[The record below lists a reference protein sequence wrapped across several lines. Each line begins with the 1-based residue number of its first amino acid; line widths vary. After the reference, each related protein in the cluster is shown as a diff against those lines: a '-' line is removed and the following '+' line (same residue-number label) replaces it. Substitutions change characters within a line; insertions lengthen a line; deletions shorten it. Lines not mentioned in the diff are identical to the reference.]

1 MRVRR
6 ACMVEG
12 MSSREAARVFGLHR
26 DTVRKMLEHSVP
38 PGYRRQSPPR
48 RPKLDPYRGVIDR
61 ILEEDRSLPK
71 KQRHTAKRIYE
82 RLRAEHS
89 FTGKYTIVKDYVRER
104 RRRTREMYVPLSHP
118 AGDAQCDFGQAKAV
132 IGGVE
137 QTIHYFVLDLPHSD
151 ACFVKAYPAETTEAF
166 CDGHVSAFSF
176 LGGVPRSIVYDN
188 TRLAVAK
195 ILGDGRRRRT
205 RVFSEL
211 VSHYLFED
219 RFGRPGKGNDKG
231 KVEGL
236 VGYARRNFLVPVP
249 SFESFDALNAYMEER
264 CLERLGRRLRGHEE
278 TIGQRM
284 ERDLEALLPLP
295 AVPYDASDK
304 HVSRVSSLSLVR
316 YRAND
321 YSVPVAYGHMEVVV
335 RGYVGEVVISCGAEV
350 IARHRRSY
358 ERDDF
363 VFDPVHYLPLL
374 ERKTGALD
382 QAAPLAGW
390 ELPEEFGVLRRLLE
404 SRMGRRGKREFVQ
417 VLRLMESFR
426 KEEVYE
432 AVRDALRLGAIS
444 FDAVKHLVLCRV
456 EGRPQR
462 LDLQL
467 YPYLPRIAVTRTAA
481 RELHG
486 AHAGERAVS
495 ERSTVLLEHH
505 LKELKLPTFLR
516 EYGKVASQCAA
527 EDVDHPG
534 YLLRLSE
541 LELIDRHHRMVD
553 RRIKA
558 ARFPATKSL
567 DTFDFL
573 AIPSVNKHLVM
584 QLARCEYVDRREN
597 VIAVG
602 NSGTGKTHVA
612 LGLGLA
618 VALFMVVITGAELFT
633 GSNLML
639 NGLFSRYIS
648 LRALGRNW
656 ALVYV
661 GKPGLGPHRRIDGLL
676 RPVVD
681 AGGLFL
687 RRVGG
692 SHR

>member
-1 MRVRR
+1 MYKVDLYVRVRR

-12 MSSREAARVFGLHR
+12 MSTREAARVFGLHR
-26 DTVRKMLEHSVP
+26 DTVRKMLEYSVP

-48 RPKLDPYRGVIDR
+48 RPKLDPYCGVIDL
-61 ILEEDRSLPK
+61 ILEDDRSLPK

-89 FTGKYTIVKDYVRER
+89 FTGRYTIVKDYVRER

-118 AGDAQCDFGQAKAV
+118 PGDAQCDFGQAKAV

-137 QTIHYFVLDLPHSD
+137 QTVHYFVLDLPHSD

-176 LGGVPRSIVYDN
+176 LGGVPRSILYDN
-188 TRLAVAK
+188 TRLAVAR
-195 ILGDGRRRRT
+195 ILGDGRRQRT

-249 SFESFDALNAYMEER
+249 SFPSFDALNAYLEER
-264 CLERLGRRLRGHEE
+264 CLERMGRQLRGHRE

-316 YRAND
+316 YRTND
-321 YSVPVAYGHMEVVV
+321 YSVPVAYGHREVVV
-335 RGYVGEVVISCGAEV
+335 RGYVGEVVISNGAEV
-350 IARHRRSY
+350 IARHPRSY

-363 VFDPVHYLPLL
+363 VFDPIHYLPLL

-390 ELPEEFGVLRRLLE
+390 ELPEEFGMLRRLLE

-417 VLRLMESFR
+417 VLRLVENFR

-444 FDAVKHLVLCRV
+444 FDAVKHLVLCRM

-462 LDLQL
+462 LDLEL
-467 YPYLPRIAVTRTAA
+467 YPYLPRVTVTKT
-481 RELHG
+481 
-486 AHAGERAVS
+486 S
-495 ERSTVLLEHH
+495 
-505 LKELKLPTFLR
+505 
-516 EYGKVASQCAA
+516 ASDYMA
-527 EDVDHPG
+527 
-534 YLLRLSE
+534 L
-541 LELIDRHHRMVD
+541 M
-553 RRIKA
+553 
-558 ARFPATKSL
+558 
-567 DTFDFL
+567 
-573 AIPSVNKHLVM
+573 
-584 QLARCEYVDRREN
+584 
-597 VIAVG
+597 
-602 NSGTGKTHVA
+602 SG
-612 LGLGLA
+612 
-618 VALFMVVITGAELFT
+618 
-633 GSNLML
+633 S
-639 NGLFSRYIS
+639 
-648 LRALGRNW
+648 GR
-656 ALVYV
+656 
-661 GKPGLGPHRRIDGLL
+661 
-676 RPVVD
+676 
-681 AGGLFL
+681 
-687 RRVGG
+687 
-692 SHR
+692 